1 VTVAHVASGI
11 HLLADLDGVAVA
23 ALQDATALEALL
35 QHAARQAG
43 ATVLFSHF
51 HAFGDGGGITGVVL
65 LAESHI
71 SIHTWPEAGFAAV
84 DIFMCG
90 GADADCAL
98 QVIERGLG
106 ATRCVRRSVARG
118 IDAKQICGETP

>member
-1 VTVAHVASGI
+1 VTVAHVASGV
-11 HLLADLDGVAVA
+11 HLLADLQGVPAP
-23 ALQDATALEALL
+23 ALQDGAALEALL
-35 QHAARQAG
+35 QQAARQAG

-90 GADADCAL
+90 AADAERAL

-106 ATRCVRRSVARG
+106 AKRCVRRSVARG
-118 IDAKQICGETP
+118 IDPN